1 MSFKPPQSAIN
12 NAKRGLKLRQEWGR
26 GGLSPAEAK
35 AQGIDSG
42 VTRARK
48 ISSGTVSEHDVRRM
62 SAFNRHRKNY
72 RPDKKMP
79 DGGPTAG
86 TIAWLLWGGTS
97 GVNWAKKKSAA
108 MNAEDEKKTTTF
120 TDGNWEIELYTD
132 FTIEEHRKLAKP
144 HNEHYD
150 YLKYLETTSDSRVK
164 TFKEW
169 LMSEMDWDAETFASD
184 EFTEEETLEELYED
198 YLEELDT
205 YGHDGPVMS
214 KSEYGRYLSDMEDKT
229 FDAESWSPKKSMK
242 QWMQHEEQ
250 TEEEVTWDYFHANLY
265 PPNKLLTKIW
275 TFEGKPNGSVEAWWN
290 TITNQDDDEQLEQLE
305 EVFERHYP
313 LILKSARK
321 NVQQLI
327 EEHNWYDMMS
337 AETFEAEKCI
347 CKNYTPDF
355 NRQKPMT
362 TDDEEEQAVIVPITC
377 DDCGRKGQTVYLY
390 GYNEYDDSNLKWFEA
405 ETFEAEDPD
414 DPELLDYM
422 VSVPV
427 LHHYTVGPVEAYNP
441 EDAEDEVV
449 DNWRY
454 WRSTIDNNGDWGG
467 PIWRYRGIDISE
479 PEAYFPTEYEAEYKT
494 MRKDEIG
501 QLVNATKATLD
512 ALNDC
517 LEEDGR
523 FNEDEYDAL
532 WSAHPILADL
542 QSKRFAASG
551 QVMPVGFE
559 ETNDYY
565 EEGAHIIEAQIPF
578 LAPKGYYISDI
589 EFHDGRIEVI
599 FISEDKTFEADW
611 RDLPRDSKGRWMPQ
625 GRPEGEPKV
634 STYSRKPITLRELSE
649 QLQQDLGLEDF
660 NTAYFTVQQMLDAF
674 PGGDSDEARR
684 ALSNTIE
691 DTRMVLEY
699 NEEVDYPTHLQIM
712 TDIYREQGT
721 MPPAEYE
728 DAVFNRIAF
737 EDEFASDYY
746 EHPMSNMPY
755 GHSRQEEYQEML
767 EEWDLDGDPPSFE
780 EWLEQ
785 EEEYDRQLQEY
796 EGSKEYERAMEDW
809 EKQMQEDYEMQQKSA
824 SESFN
829 AERRLKPNLPIT
841 SPDYTYSETFGKNI
855 VLLSEDDED
864 EGPTVEDFFRE
875 AEKLFNKYGE
885 FSWDSEQHDDGLA
898 INCFLVPW
906 NGAYNFFQYDEDFS
920 QYRDE

>member
-72 RPDKKMP
+72 RPEKKMP

-108 MNAEDEKKTTTF
+108 MNAE
-120 TDGNWEIELYTD
+120 
-132 FTIEEHRKLAKP
+132 
-144 HNEHYD
+144 
-150 YLKYLETTSDSRVK
+150 S
-164 TFKEW
+164 
-169 LMSEMDWDAETFASD
+169 FASD

-229 FDAESWSPKKSMK
+229 FDAES
-242 QWMQHEEQ
+242 
-250 TEEEVTWDYFHANLY
+250 EEE
-265 PPNKLLTKIW
+265 
-275 TFEGKPNGSVEAWWN
+275 E
-290 TITNQDDDEQLEQLE
+290 
-305 EVFERHYP
+305 
-313 LILKSARK
+313 
-321 NVQQLI
+321 
-327 EEHNWYDMMS
+327 
-337 AETFEAEKCI
+337 
-347 CKNYTPDF
+347 
-355 NRQKPMT
+355 
-362 TDDEEEQAVIVPITC
+362 DDEEE
-377 DDCGRKGQTVYLY
+377 
-390 GYNEYDDSNLKWFEA
+390 
-405 ETFEAEDPD
+405 
-414 DPELLDYM
+414 PELKKYM
-422 VSVPV
+422 VSVPA
-427 LHHYTVGPVEAYNP
+427 LHYYAIGPVEAYNKD
-441 EDAEDEVV
+441 EAEDEVV
-449 DNWRY
+449 NNWRY
-454 WRSTIDNNGDWGG
+454 WASTIDNNGDWGG

-479 PEAYFPTEYEAEYKT
+479 PEAYSLTQYEAEYKT
-494 MRKDEIG
+494 LRKDEIG

-532 WSAHPILADL
+532 WETHPILADL
-542 QSKRFAASG
+542 QSKRFEASG
-551 QVMPVGFE
+551 QLMPVGFE
-559 ETNDYY
+559 ETDDYY

-599 FISEDKTFEADW
+599 FISEDETFEADW
-611 RDLPRDSKGRWMPQ
+611 RDLPRDSKGRWMSQ
-625 GRPEGEPKV
+625 GRPEEPKV

-660 NTAYFTVQQMLDAF
+660 NSAYFTVQQMLDAF
-674 PGGDSDEARR
+674 PGGDSAEARR
-684 ALSNTIE
+684 ALMNTIE
-691 DTRMVLEY
+691 DTALVLQY
-699 NEEVDYPTHLQIM
+699 NEEIDYPTHIQIM
-712 TDIYREQGT
+712 ADIYRESGN
-721 MPPAEYE
+721 MPVEEYE

-737 EDEFASDYY
+737 EDEFA
-746 EHPMSNMPY
+746 
-755 GHSRQEEYQEML
+755 
-767 EEWDLDGDPPSFE
+767 
-780 EWLEQ
+780 
-785 EEEYDRQLQEY
+785 
-796 EGSKEYERAMEDW
+796 
-809 EKQMQEDYEMQQKSA
+809 
-824 SESFN
+824 
-829 AERRLKPNLPIT
+829 AERRVKPNLPRT

-855 VLLSEDDED
+855 VLLSEDDE

-885 FSWDSEQHDDGLA
+885 FSWDSEQHDDGLH
-898 INCFLVPW
+898 ISCFLVPW

-920 QYRDE
+920 TMRDE